1 MRGAAA
7 AAALL
12 ALAGCAAPPE
22 TEPGSRNLK
31 YGFFY
36 DAVRSDSARQAEAT
50 ARKVGGSHA
59 PEVDESY
66 DIAKI
71 RAPRQNAE
79 VADDATMRAWKA
91 SVLDPADPGLLRQ
104 MRDWHAAR
112 VKELEARLAD
122 LNSYRYAVVRGR
134 IEPVR
139 RQLDDERYMLAE
151 INGRLGSSD

>member
-1 MRGAAA
+1 MRSPAAVA
-7 AAALL
+7 AIL

-22 TEPGSRNLK
+22 SEPGARQLK

-36 DAVRSDSARQAEAT
+36 EAVRPESSRQTEAMARIESG
-50 ARKVGGSHA
+50 KHA
-59 PEVDESY
+59 PEVDENY
-66 DIAKI
+66 DISKI

-91 SVLDPADPGLLRQ
+91 SVLDPADPALLRQ

-112 VKELEARLAD
+112 VKELEARLED
-122 LNSYRYAVVRGR
+122 LKSYRYAVVRGK

-151 INGRLGSSD
+151 INSRLGASD